1 VDHVA
6 GVLGA
11 TQIDEHWRH
20 EAAGLENPETNAVYG
35 DQSRIEGWATSPH
48 GQRGITFCPSAVFAL
63 WGEGSLVYSSEAF
76 AEASLQAAISLTA
89 PATRIRQPAHAAVTR
104 FALAAIVLGTLLPT
118 ASAQEQPA
126 GILPLPPVDEA
137 RLPANQPSDLVVEVR
152 IEGNE
157 TVEVSMLPKLIT
169 RAGQVFDP
177 QSIETDVRSLHRSRK
192 FVDIHPKYVR
202 VSDGVVV
209 IFQVVERPTIRYVK
223 YVGNQRHTA
232 RTLRKKS
239 EIDVGDAMDPY
250 VIEEARRRIE
260 SFYHE
265 KGYEAARVT
274 TVEGSKIGDKGAVFL
289 IDEGQSRKAL
299 WTSFV
304 GNTIASDARL
314 LTQVKTKPGFLWVF
328 GGDVDREKIDA
339 DIEALTAYYRSL
351 GFFQAKVGREV
362 TVVHEGIRDWTHLT
376 YVVSEGPRYNVR
388 NVSFMGNSKFK
399 EEFLERDLKLKGG
412 KPFNQSQMDADLNL
426 IRDIYGGRGFV
437 FADIRADPRFLEE
450 PGQIDLVYNV
460 TEGQRYR
467 VGKINVKIL
476 GEHPHTKHSVAYNR
490 LSLRPGDILDIR
502 KLRADERRLKS
513 SSLFAADAAKGEGPR
528 ISFSKPEVDDTQMA
542 GRQDSRFQSP
552 DDGAEDAIVELTFDE
567 DGVLERVDILPAA
580 GAVSPQVS
588 PSSSLAAEPVWRGQ
602 SPGYAQPQWP
612 PAAPAQPYTQ
622 PYAQPQPQPFVA
634 QPPAAWQPAQP
645 QAAAPQ
651 MIQPQAQPYAQAQPF
666 GQQPLVQP
674 AVQQQAASPWGGQ
687 ALAPAGPE
695 ALDYARMTAPPPPVY
710 TVQQQVNG
718 AQPPVFQGLQGD
730 PTQPPGFQPG
740 ALPDFAGGGAAAV
753 FPGNE
758 PYVNLDVEAEETQTG
773 RLMIGAGVNS
783 NAGLVGNIVV
793 DEQNFDILR
802 LPQSWDDIKNGVAFR
817 GAGQRFRLEASPGT
831 QLQRYMATF
840 QEPYLFDT
848 RVGMTLSASYYT
860 RYFFDWAEARTGGRV
875 GLGYQFAFAPD
886 LSVNA
891 GFRGE
896 SVDVFNPRVQ
906 APDIVDMLGT
916 NSVYGFSAGIIHDTR
931 DSPFMPTQG
940 HLATF
945 EFEQVIG
952 TYMYPRGIL
961 EGRQYFLMR
970 ERPDG
975 SGRHVLS
982 VGSVLGM
989 SGPDTPAYDNFF
1001 AGGYNTL
1008 RGFTFRGASPRQVG
1022 PGGQAAIVGGPF
1034 QWLNTVEYL
1043 FPITADDTLRGVVFT
1058 DFGTV
1063 ESNVSI
1069 NNMRVAPGFGLRIT
1083 LPAMGPAPI
1092 ALDFALPVVAAPFDS
1107 EQLFS
1112 FFVGFAR

>member
-1 VDHVA
+1 MSSS
-6 GVLGA
+6 A
-11 TQIDEHWRH
+11 THFRP
-20 EAAGLENPETNAVYG
+20 A
-35 DQSRIEGWATSPH
+35 
-48 GQRGITFCPSAVFAL
+48 
-63 WGEGSLVYSSEAF
+63 AF
-76 AEASLQAAISLTA
+76 ASVCRFAV
-89 PATRIRQPAHAAVTR
+89 AAV
-104 FALAAIVLGTLLPT
+104 AVLAAARGL
-118 ASAQEQPA
+118 AAQEPA
-126 GILPLPPVDEA
+126 GIQALPPVQA
-137 RLPANQPSDLVVEVR
+137 SSLPASQPDDLVVEVR

-157 TVEVSMLPKLIT
+157 TVEVSRLPKLVT

-177 QSIETDVRSLHRSRK
+177 QSIEEDVRTLHKSRK

-223 YVGNQRHTA
+223 YVGNYRHTG

-274 TVEGSKIGDKGAVFL
+274 TVEGSKTGDKGAVFL

-304 GNTIASDARL
+304 GNSIASDGRL
-314 LTQVKTKPGFLWVF
+314 LTQVKTKPGVFWFL
-328 GGDVDREKIDA
+328 GGDVDQAKIDA

-362 TVVHEGIRDWTHLT
+362 NVVREGIRDWTHLT
-376 YVVSEGPRYNVR
+376 YVISEGPRYNVR
-388 NVSFMGNSKFK
+388 NVSFVGNSKFK
-399 EEFLERDLKLKGG
+399 TEFLERDIKLKGG
-412 KPFNQSQMDADLNL
+412 EPFNQSKMDADLNL

-450 PGQIDLVYNV
+450 PGQLDLVYNV
-460 TEGQRYR
+460 SEGQRYR
-467 VGKINVKIL
+467 VGKINVKIK
-476 GEHPHTKHSVAYNR
+476 GEHPHTKHGVVLNR

-502 KLRADERRLKS
+502 KLRDDERRLKS
-513 SSLFAADAAKGEGPR
+513 SSLFAADPAKGEGPK
-528 ISFSKPEVDDTQMA
+528 ISFSKPEDDDVQLA
-542 GRQDSRFQSP
+542 GKPRVRGQSP
-552 DDGAEDAIVELTFDE
+552 DGEDDAVIDLVIFEEGVDTAEPAIA
-567 DGVLERVDILPAA
+567 LPASGVA
-580 GAVSPQVS
+580 PQAPP
-588 PSSSLAAEPVWRGQ
+588 PSSMVHEPVWRGQ
-602 SPGYAQPQWP
+602 SPGYPVTPQYAQQQYAPPQAMPPQYPQPQSPYAQPGAPVYGQ
-612 PAAPAQPYTQ
+612 PAAPAPGPQ
-622 PYAQPQPQPFVA
+622 YAQPQPQYAPPQPQPFA
-634 QPPAAWQPAQP
+634 AQQPPAWQPAPAVPVQP
-645 QAAAPQ
+645 VQQ
-651 MIQPQAQPYAQAQPF
+651 TQPF
-666 GQQPLVQP
+666 AGQQPLLQP
-674 AVQQQAASPWGGQ
+674 AVQQQPVSPWGGQ
-687 ALAPAGPE
+687 PLAPAGPE

-710 TVQQQVNG
+710 TVQQ
-718 AQPPVFQGLQGD
+718 PVGGGQALPGLQGD
-730 PTQPPGFQPG
+730 PNQPPGFQPQ
-740 ALPDFAGGGAAAV
+740 AMPDFAGGSANV

-758 PYVNLDVEAEETQTG
+758 PYVILDVEAEETQTG

-802 LPQSWDDIKNGVAFR
+802 LPRSWDDIKNGVAFR

-848 RVGMTLSASYYT
+848 RIGMTLSASYYT

-875 GLGYQFAFAPD
+875 GLGYQFQFAPD

-896 SVDVFNPRVQ
+896 SVDVFDSRIQ
-906 APDIVDMLGT
+906 APDIVNMLGT
-916 NSVYGFSAGIIHDTR
+916 NGVYGFSAGIIHDTR
-931 DSPFMPTQG
+931 DSPFLPTQG

-952 TYMYPRGIL
+952 TFSYPRGIL

-982 VGSVLGM
+982 VGSVVGM

-1008 RGFTFRGASPRQVG
+1008 RGFTFRGASPRQAG
-1022 PGGQAAIVGGPF
+1022 PNGQLAIVGGPF

-1043 FPITADDTLRGVVFT
+1043 FPITADDSLRGVVFT

-1083 LPAMGPAPI
+1083 IPAMGPAPI
-1092 ALDFALPVVAAPFDS
+1092 ALDFAVPVVAAPFDS